1 MLIRKSIEHLKENQM
16 NYWEHMKF
24 AAGHGIECVKNGL
37 LLIIHSII
45 PAWFSKAGAS
55 LTNKLNKVFT
65 DQNEYLHL
73 KNRVETF
80 KKIVYHYRSK
90 ESENLKRDCR

>member
-1 MLIRKSIEHLKENQM
+1 M
-16 NYWEHMKF
+16 NYWEHMRF

-37 LLIIHSII
+37 FLIIHSII

-65 DQNEYLHL
+65 DQNEYLLL

-90 ESENLKRDCR
+90 EAENLKRDCR